1 MYRYNFNFDSDLTT
15 VTTTQ
20 VFKSMPKFDGKKFSV
35 TATPKEIIVA
45 CGDCTIPAVY
55 FFDNDMD

>member
-1 MYRYNFNFDSDLTT
+1 
-15 VTTTQ
+15 
-20 VFKSMPKFDGKKFSV
+20 MPKFDGKKYSV